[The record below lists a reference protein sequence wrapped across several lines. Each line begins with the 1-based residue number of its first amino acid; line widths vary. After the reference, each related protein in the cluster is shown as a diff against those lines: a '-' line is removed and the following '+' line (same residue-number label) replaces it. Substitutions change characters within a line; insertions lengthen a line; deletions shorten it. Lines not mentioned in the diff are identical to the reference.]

1 MKKICSIAWT
11 NRLEVIEQLHLDL
24 LLKMIALTNFNAKM
38 NALKEL
44 SKMIEVYTLNVQTT
58 TKISIR
64 RELLTEWII
73 GKSILSKAL
82 EGTIDK
88 IDIIRFQTS
97 ISIGNRKY

>member
-58 TKISIR
+58 TKTSIR